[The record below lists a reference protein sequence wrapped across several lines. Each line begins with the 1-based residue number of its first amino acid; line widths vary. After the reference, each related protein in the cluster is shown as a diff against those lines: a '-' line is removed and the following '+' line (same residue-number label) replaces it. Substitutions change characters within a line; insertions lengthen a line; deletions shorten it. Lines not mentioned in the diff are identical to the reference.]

1 MENKKTLFRSR
12 LFTGIEPEDLGCIM
26 NCLSYRVAD
35 VKKGQIVVF
44 EDQQVRHVGIV
55 LSGTVDMV
63 KEDVWGNK
71 TLLVRMGQDEVF
83 GETFAWGDDSQSAVT
98 FIAEEDGQI
107 LFMPFNKVMNS
118 CTNACEFHHQLTRN
132 MVQIIANK
140 NRDLL
145 RKVEVVSKKTLR
157 EKILSYLSMQ
167 AQIQGSRYVQI
178 PLDRQELADYLC
190 ADRTALSRELSA
202 MQKAGL
208 IDYHLNTFR
217 LL

>member
-1 MENKKTLFRSR
+1 MEEKKVLFSSR
-12 LFTGIEPEDLGCIM
+12 LFNGIRMEDLGCIM
-26 NCLSYRVAD
+26 SCISYRITD

-55 LSGTVDMV
+55 LSGAVDMV

-71 TLLVRMGQDEVF
+71 TLLVRIGKDEVF

-98 FIAEEDGQI
+98 FIANEDGQI

-118 CTNACEFHHQLTRN
+118 CTNACAFHHQLTRN

-167 AQIQGSRYVQI
+167 AQIQSSRYFQI
-178 PLDRQELADYLC
+178 PLGRQELADYLC
-190 ADRTALSRELSA
+190 ADRTALSREISA
-202 MQKAGL
+202 MQKDGL

-217 LL
+217 IL